1 MKNFVQKQAEKVH
14 KGTLFAISVL
24 MVLLE
29 FESVQK
35 IFEIRTIEIVKIIDH
50 VLYCIHTSISFLF
63 DD

>member
-14 KGTLFAISVL
+14 KGTLFEISVL
-24 MVLLE
+24 MVFLE